1 MTDEE
6 QTSAQRTANL
16 ARIRDNQRRS
26 RARRKEYLQ
35 ELETKYRT
43 CEQVGV
49 EASAEIQSA
58 ARRVLDEN
66 KRLRQLLKQQGL
78 NDAEIDGMQDDKA
91 DQMQYPNAASA
102 LEGMIGQRKACG
114 SGDGGCGSGNTTP
127 PQERSAAQTTI
138 IPKSEPMSA
147 PPQYMGNLQPAPR
160 RSQPVQP
167 QPPRLT
173 PQHSAASNSQPY
185 SNSPHSNSSS
195 GVQTPTTAHFMQPLS
210 VQTQPNQQPQIG
222 LHRLPHDY
230 SIDFNDTMGAW
241 DAGQYQ
247 NGHNQHTQDSHWT
260 EDQQFQGMHLPQRE
274 DSSSCFA
281 AAGAIRTIKPD
292 LGYELETELG
302 CGDGADCVVPNARIF
317 NMMDRYA
324 EGV

>member
-147 PPQYMGNLQPAPR
+147 PPQ
-160 RSQPVQP
+160 
-167 QPPRLT
+167 
-173 PQHSAASNSQPY
+173 
-185 SNSPHSNSSS
+185 
-195 GVQTPTTAHFMQPLS
+195 
-210 VQTQPNQQPQIG
+210 
-222 LHRLPHDY
+222 LPHDY